1 MYNLLNKLLL
11 RFHLKLV
18 STEPVDLVKES
29 VKFMNTLSPDDLR
42 TDKFFPPYVGD
53 IVYFQKQVKGEFPQV
68 SGETYYKS
76 QYEKYFCDY
85 DGDDAS
91 FTKMYEETTFTPEQ
105 LQEKLNETL

>member
-1 MYNLLNKLLL
+1 M
-11 RFHLKLV
+11 
-18 STEPVDLVKES
+18 
-29 VKFMNTLSPDDLR
+29 R
-42 TDKFFPPYVGD
+42 TDKFFPRYRYVGD

-91 FTKMYEETTFTPEQ
+91 FMKMYEETTFTSQQ
-105 LQEKLNETL
+105 LQRETE

>member
-1 MYNLLNKLLL
+1 MINLLNKILS
-11 RFHLKLV
+11 RFNLKLV
-18 STEPVDLVKES
+18 PTKPIDLVKES
-29 VKFMNTLSPDDLR
+29 VKFMNTLSPDDLC

-91 FTKMYEETTFTPEQ
+91 FMKMYEETTFTSQQ
-105 LQEKLNETL
+105 LQEKLNND